1 MATSSVSQS
10 LIEDWKYLAEG
21 GSTIVFAYIGPAH
34 YIISNKVLRLR
45 KVKHQ
50 TTGTTEDALAP
61 PLIDFDDPAIA
72 FQETVIRRLIP
83 DELLPLLEVVSV
95 DRNWVQCLAEAAEA
109 HRPEARRLVD
119 RIDLDRGTAVVA
131 DNLIGGAGL
140 AVEVKASLL
149 LYAVFPSHPVAL
161 SQSGVFFRVRTTSLL
176 LLALSRRAL
185 ADSACT
191 HT

>member
-10 LIEDWKYLAEG
+10 LVQDWKYLAEG

-34 YIISNKVLRLR
+34 YTLSNKVLRLR

-50 TTGTTEDALAP
+50 NTGTKEDALAP
-61 PLIDFDDPAIA
+61 PLVDLDDPAIA

-83 DELLPLLEVVSV
+83 NELLPLLEVVSV
-95 DRNWVQCLAEAAEA
+95 DKNWVRPLAEAAEA

-119 RIDLDRGTAVVA
+119 RIDLDRGTAVLA

-140 AVEVKASLL
+140 AVEIKVSLL
-149 LYAVFPSHPVAL
+149 LYAAFPSHPVAL
-161 SQSGVFFRVRTTSLL
+161 SQSGVFFRVQTTSLPL
-176 LLALSRRAL
+176 LVLSKRVPAGF
-185 ADSACT
+185 ACMRT
-191 HT
+191 